1 MRYVKSK
8 YPDNF
13 SSNEESSKLN
23 IRYSLDILLLK
34 LFIEKSTANLAEDV
48 CYPEDV
54 MGELK
59 NF

>member
-1 MRYVKSK
+1 MRHVKSK

-13 SSNEESSKLN
+13 SSNEESSKLK
-23 IRYSLDILLLK
+23 YSLDILPLK
-34 LFIEKSTANLAEDV
+34 LFIEKSAANLAEDV